1 MTSPSIYHL
10 HENDCDLII
19 PNLWLGNKYSALDE
33 NFIRSSNIKY
43 VINVT
48 DGIHSPFPFIT
59 YYHIPIK
66 DKKMCDSQSREVMYT
81 YIDTAINIILKGL
94 QENVGVLVHCRRGHH
109 RSANIVLIFL
119 MKYLKIGYIPTMIY
133 INSIRPYSFKR
144 NTCVNKW
151 VMNYYRNNIRDFVE

>member
-94 QENVGVLVHCRRGHH
+94 QEKVLMLEQPKPEQTGQDKEKQEG
-109 RSANIVLIFL
+109 FL
-119 MKYLKIGYIPTMIY
+119 KKLFNGKL
-133 INSIRPYSFKR
+133 
-144 NTCVNKW
+144 
-151 VMNYYRNNIRDFVE
+151 